1 MRRTAL
7 AAVLL
12 LTAACEGPPQAPLA
26 PDPGPSAAA
35 RAAVGSPMSP
45 AALTDELRAIRA
57 ATARFH
63 SLTQAE
69 KAGYTLATE
78 CVVNPA
84 GPGVMGVHRINVGLR
99 SDPALDP
106 MEPEMLLYIPD
117 KHGKLR
123 LAGVEY
129 FVWEA
134 DWQRVHGPN
143 AAYPTM
149 FGQTFV
155 RGTHGIPPHYEL
167 HVWLWAEN
175 PAGLFALWN
184 PALSCPS

>member
-1 MRRTAL
+1 MKRTAL
-7 AAVLL
+7 LVTVLL
-12 LTAACEGPPQAPLA
+12 ATSGCEQPPQDALAPRASGPP
-26 PDPGPSAAA
+26 SASVA
-35 RAAVGSPMSP
+35 GSPMSP
-45 AALTDELRAIRA
+45 AALDEQLRAVRA

-69 KAGYTLATE
+69 QAGYTLQSA
-78 CVVNPA
+78 CVRNEA
-84 GPGVMGVHRINVGLR
+84 GPGVMGIHRINAGLR

-106 MEPEMLLYIPD
+106 MQPEMLLYIPD

-123 LAGVEY
+123 LVGVEY